1 MIIKFFPVLN
11 LCNRYLQLM
20 FYQDAYMKILPL
32 YFPRSSREEVEA
44 IKLLPEDIGNENGE
58 PIIPERQI
66 RIMDKPMLASMSKL
80 QTKNL
85 LKSVC
90 FKKLGIS

>member
-1 MIIKFFPVLN
+1 
-11 LCNRYLQLM
+11 
-20 FYQDAYMKILPL
+20 MKILPL
-32 YFPRSSREEVEA
+32 YFPRSSQEEVDA

-80 QTKNL
+80 QTNNL
-85 LKSVC
+85 LKNVFFEEQNASKFIIINC
-90 FKKLGIS
+90 FYIHVLNLSL

>member
-1 MIIKFFPVLN
+1 MKFFPVLN

-80 QTKNL
+80 QR
-85 LKSVC
+85 
-90 FKKLGIS
+90 IS

>member
-1 MIIKFFPVLN
+1 
-11 LCNRYLQLM
+11 
-20 FYQDAYMKILPL
+20 MKILPL
-32 YFPRSSREEVEA
+32 YFPRSSQEEVDA

-80 QTKNL
+80 QTISSKMYSLKNKMHQAL
-85 LKSVC
+85 
-90 FKKLGIS
+90 

>member
-1 MIIKFFPVLN
+1 
-11 LCNRYLQLM
+11 
-20 FYQDAYMKILPL
+20 MKILPL

>member
-1 MIIKFFPVLN
+1 
-11 LCNRYLQLM
+11 
-20 FYQDAYMKILPL
+20 MKILPL
-32 YFPRSSREEVEA
+32 YFPRSSQEEVDA

-80 QTKNL
+80 YTNNL
-85 LKSVC
+85 LKNVFFEEQNASRFIIIDC
-90 FKKLGIS
+90 FYIHELNLSL

>member
-1 MIIKFFPVLN
+1 MKFFPVLN

>member
-1 MIIKFFPVLN
+1 
-11 LCNRYLQLM
+11 
-20 FYQDAYMKILPL
+20 MKILPL
-32 YFPRSSREEVEA
+32 YFPRSSQEEVDA

-66 RIMDKPMLASMSKL
+66 RIMDKPMLASMSKS

-85 LKSVC
+85 LNSVFCKEQNALSFINC
-90 FKKLGIS
+90 FYMY